1 MSTPG
6 RPVQDLSWLIT
17 NFVERVPDVA
27 HAVVVSS
34 DGLPLA
40 FSAGF
45 PQERADQL
53 AAVTSG
59 LTSLTQGASRV
70 FEGGAVVQTVV
81 EMQRGVLVIM
91 AISNGASLAVLA
103 ASTCDLGLVAYEMTL
118 LVERAGRVLTPAD
131 ARRRHA
137 GRDAGRRAAMMT
149 QSVPALG
156 DVVAGLGRGGDDRG
170 SPAWQGPGRTGP
182 WDEPQPQRQ
191 PYPPAQQQQF
201 PAEEESGSTRLVRPY
216 TVTGG
221 RTQPRYKLALEA
233 LVSATVY
240 EPRDLSVLAPECQ
253 AILQFCLDWRSVA
266 EISAVLRMPLGVA
279 RILVADMSADGLVR
293 IHQRDDSEGR
303 PDLNLLERVLS
314 GLRKI

>member
-1 MSTPG
+1 M
-6 RPVQDLSWLIT
+6 
-17 NFVERVPDVA
+17 VP
-27 HAVVVSS
+27 
-34 DGLPLA
+34 P
-40 FSAGF
+40 
-45 PQERADQL
+45 
-53 AAVTSG
+53 
-59 LTSLTQGASRV
+59 
-70 FEGGAVVQTVV
+70 
-81 EMQRGVLVIM
+81 
-91 AISNGASLAVLA
+91 
-103 ASTCDLGLVAYEMTL
+103 
-118 LVERAGRVLTPAD
+118 
-131 ARRRHA
+131 
-137 GRDAGRRAAMMT
+137 
-149 QSVPALG
+149 LG
-156 DVVAGLGRGGDDRG
+156 DTVSGLGRGGDDRG
-170 SPAWQGPGRTGP
+170 SPAWQGPTRTGP
-182 WDEPQPQRQ
+182 WDEPQPQPQRQ
-191 PYPPAQQQQF
+191 PYPPAQQQF